1 MELYLH
7 NILKIAR
14 ADIRLNGLTIITGE
28 NDSGKSTIG
37 KMLFS
42 VLKTISRGREY
53 RRDSILR
60 NIKMRFRRMSMRIE
74 NDTNGISSNVLDWLM
89 DDLDRICPDLI
100 DGTLQLESIKKD
112 ILVALRESNCS
123 PRVISMTQFDFMSI
137 RRQLDKIQD
146 PQSAILREF
155 TQICNNEF
163 GDDITSFDRKDSTV
177 RLSSPGGNNGYFE
190 IGIIDNEKCPCKFTD
205 GEFFND
211 VTYVESPLFLN
222 ILDQLGRSNML
233 RLAGTSAP
241 RDIPMH
247 LADFANKMSYTP
259 SMTSP
264 GSLFG
269 EEYND
274 LQTELEEIMGGRFAN
289 DEKKHNIVYVSDGHS
304 IKLGNVA
311 SGIKSFGVIQ
321 SLLQSEFISPENLLI
336 WDEPENHLHP
346 RWQVEFA
353 RILVLLVK
361 SGIPIVISTHSPYFV
376 QGIRYF
382 SALYGIEDVV
392 DYYMAVE
399 SADAPLS
406 DFVNVSGNLND
417 VFSKLAGPLNNIMNV
432 DEARLEGKQISGTHD
447 PE

>member
-1 MELYLH
+1 MELHLR

-14 ADIRLNGLTIITGE
+14 ADIKLNGLTVITGE

-42 VLKTISRGREY
+42 VLKTIGRGRAY

-60 NIKMRFRRMSMRIE
+60 NIKMRFRRMSLRIE
-74 NDTNGISSNVLDWLM
+74 DDPNGISSNVLNWLM
-89 DDLDRICPDLI
+89 DNLDRICSDLI
-100 DGTLQLESIKKD
+100 DGTLRLESIRND
-112 ILVALRESNCS
+112 ILVPLKEANCS
-123 PRVISMTQFDFMSI
+123 PRLISMTQSDFQLI
-137 RRQLDKIQD
+137 RRQIDKIQD

-155 TQICNNEF
+155 IQICNNEF
-163 GDDITSFDRKDSTV
+163 GDRITSFDRKDSTV
-177 RLSSPGGNNGYFE
+177 RLSSPRGNNGYFD
-190 IGIIDNEKCPCKFTD
+190 IGIIDKEELPFKFTD

-222 ILDQLGRSNML
+222 ILDQLGRSNVF
-233 RLAGTSAP
+233 RLAGATAP

-259 SMTSP
+259 PFPTLD
-264 GSLFG
+264 SLFG
-269 EEYND
+269 EEYKD
-274 LQTELEEIMGGRFAN
+274 LLTELGEIMGGHFAS
-289 DEKKHNIVYVSDGHS
+289 DEKKQSIVYVKDGHS

-321 SLLQSEFISPENLLI
+321 SLLQSDFISPENLLI

-417 VFSKLAGPLNNIMNV
+417 VFSKLAGPLNDIMNV
-432 DEARLEGKQISGTHD
+432 DEARIEGKQISGTHD

>member
-1 MELYLH
+1 MC
-7 NILKIAR
+7 I
-14 ADIRLNGLTIITGE
+14 
-28 NDSGKSTIG
+28 
-37 KMLFS
+37 
-42 VLKTISRGREY
+42 
-53 RRDSILR
+53 RDS
-60 NIKMRFRRMSMRIE
+60 
-74 NDTNGISSNVLDWLM
+74 
-89 DDLDRICPDLI
+89 
-100 DGTLQLESIKKD
+100 
-112 ILVALRESNCS
+112 
-123 PRVISMTQFDFMSI
+123 
-137 RRQLDKIQD
+137 
-146 PQSAILREF
+146 
-155 TQICNNEF
+155 
-163 GDDITSFDRKDSTV
+163 
-177 RLSSPGGNNGYFE
+177 
-190 IGIIDNEKCPCKFTD
+190 
-205 GEFFND
+205 
-211 VTYVESPLFLN
+211 
-222 ILDQLGRSNML
+222 
-233 RLAGTSAP
+233 
-241 RDIPMH
+241 
-247 LADFANKMSYTP
+247 
-259 SMTSP
+259 
-264 GSLFG
+264 
-269 EEYND
+269 
-274 LQTELEEIMGGRFAN
+274 

-417 VFSKLAGPLNNIMNV
+417 VFSKLAGPLNDIMNV
-432 DEARLEGKQISGTHD
+432 DEARLEGKQNRGTHD